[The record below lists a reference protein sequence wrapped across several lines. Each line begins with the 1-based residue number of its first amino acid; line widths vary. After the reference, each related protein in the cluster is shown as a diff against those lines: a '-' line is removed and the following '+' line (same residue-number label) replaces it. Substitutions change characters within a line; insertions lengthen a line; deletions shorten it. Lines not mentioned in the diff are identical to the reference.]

1 ILLLFFI
8 TTVIFCVPSMAV
20 LPSSSSSLELTISVP
35 GFASS
40 PTLLPS
46 SSVHI
51 YKAVFGI
58 TVKELDMNQVP
69 LEEDWMTSNMEDED
83 ESSNGD
89 PPRKK
94 LRLTK
99 EQSRL
104 LEESFRQNHTLNPK
118 QKESLA
124 MQLKLRPRQVEVW
137 FQNRRA
143 RDAMQCRSKLKQTEM
158 ECEYLKRWFGSLSE
172 QNRRLQREVEEL
184 RAMKVGPP
192 TVISPHSCEP
202 LPASTLTMCPRCERV
217 TTTTDK
223 ALAAAATL
231 SAKVPA
237 PALQSRQPSAA
248 C

>member
-1 ILLLFFI
+1 M
-8 TTVIFCVPSMAV
+8 MAIS
-20 LPSSSSSLELTISVP
+20 PSSSSSLELTISMP

-40 PTLLPS
+40 PSVPSYGEGVKDLDINQLPAG
-46 SSVHI
+46 VAEEEWI
-51 YKAVFGI
+51 TAGI
-58 TVKELDMNQVP
+58 
-69 LEEDWMTSNMEDED
+69 EDEE
-83 ESSNGD
+83 ESNINGG

-94 LRLTK
+94 LRLSK

-104 LEESFRQNHTLNPK
+104 LEESFRQHHTLNPR
-118 QKESLA
+118 QKEALA

-143 RDAMQCRSKLKQTEM
+143 RSKLKQTEM
-158 ECEYLKRWFGSLSE
+158 ECEYLKRWFGSLTE

-192 TVISPHSCEP
+192 TVLSPHSCEP

-217 TTTTDK
+217 TTSTNT
-223 ALAAAATL
+223 AAAFDKGPTRTATPATTPTTAVATL
-231 SAKVPA
+231 SSKVGTPT
-237 PALQSRQPSAA
+237 LQSRQSSAA